1 MIYIYNC
8 FAGTHSSALAAAY
21 HLKKIPRDKI
31 PSKEEI
37 LNIDIF
43 NKLTPNDFG
52 RFIYHGKDEEAN
64 EVYTFGRGKSK
75 DVVPAME
82 SLLQL
87 LHTHGVTHDKM
98 IFSNASPTVPIA
110 MTFGGLFSR
119 RLHIDWIGV
128 PLLIK
133 GAQQTY
139 PNVQRLVE
147 KTIKTAKTTKEHI
160 TILDN
165 KEIEVNKLFPN

>member
-1 MIYIYNC
+1 MLIYIYNC

-52 RFIYHGKDEEAN
+52 RFIYHGKDEEEN

-87 LHTHGVTHDKM
+87 LHTQDRKST
-98 IFSNASPTVPIA
+98 
-110 MTFGGLFSR
+110 
-119 RLHIDWIGV
+119 RLNSSHRI
-128 PLLIK
+128 
-133 GAQQTY
+133 
-139 PNVQRLVE
+139 
-147 KTIKTAKTTKEHI
+147 
-160 TILDN
+160 
-165 KEIEVNKLFPN
+165 